1 MKNNFSPY
9 FDNSEINKIT
19 QTVHSYNS
27 HKNFE
32 KTYQTFQTKLPNFLK
47 KMTLKKQSKGT
58 KLTFSLLY
66 LHYLFNPASKIAW
79 SKINPLNKSDE
90 INYTDLKKPTSPT
103 SILKKIAVLK
113 LNGGLGTSMGCI
125 GPKSL
130 VPIFKNKNFL
140 NIIQEQLSFF
150 ESSYKINMPLIL
162 LNSFNTHSQ
171 TEHFFKEK
179 NNPFN
184 AIIQNQ
190 FPKIDALSNDPFI
203 STVNPEQ
210 EWNPPGHGDV
220 FLALH
225 ESGWIDH
232 LINDDKDYIFIS
244 NSDNIG
250 ATIDISIPNYMA
262 ENNIDFLMETT
273 KKTKLDVKGGT
284 LVRLNNKLTL
294 LERAQVETNHLPEFE
309 NIQKFKIF
317 NTNNIWINL
326 KKLKNKMKENPFLLP
341 LIANPKTV
349 NNRNIVQLE
358 TAMGA
363 AINLFDNAITCVV
376 PRTRFLPVK
385 KTSDLMLLR
394 SDFLIKENNSYTFS
408 KYVDVNNLPSI
419 SLGKEFETI
428 EKLDNRVLETPSLKH
443 VKSLKIEGDV
453 YIEKNVRFNG
463 NVSIIRN
470 NQEPLHLKNKTI
482 DETSSF

>member
-1 MKNNFSPY
+1 MKNILNAF
-9 FDNSEINKIT
+9 FNEAELGKINTNIET
-19 QTVHSYNS
+19 YRSYQ
-27 HKNFE
+27 NFE
-32 KTYQTFQTKLPNFLK
+32 ATKQTFLTKLPIYLD
-47 KMTLKKQSKGT
+47 KMTLKKQSIGT

-66 LHYLFNPASKIAW
+66 LNYLFNPEAKIEW
-79 SKINPLNKSDE
+79 SKINPLNISDE
-90 INYTDLKKPTSPT
+90 INYDDLKKPDSPQ

-113 LNGGLGTSMGCI
+113 LNGGLGTSMGCV

-140 NIIQEQLSFF
+140 TIIQEQLSFF
-150 ESSYKINMPLIL
+150 ESTYKVKLPLIL

-171 TEHFFKEK
+171 TERFFKKENK
-179 NNPFN
+179 PFN

-190 FPKIDALSNDPFI
+190 FPKINKQSGEPFTMRTN
-203 STVNPEQ
+203 SDQ

-220 FLALH
+220 FLTLN
-225 ESGWIDH
+225 ESGWIDK
-232 LINDDKDYIFIS
+232 LINDNKEYIFIS

-250 ATIDISIPNYMA
+250 ATIDIAIPNYMS
-262 ENNIDFLMETT
+262 ENNVDFLMETT

-284 LVRLNNKLTL
+284 LVRVNNKLTL
-294 LERAQVETNHLPEFE
+294 LERAQVETEHLPEFE

-326 KKLKNKMKENPFLLP
+326 KQLKRKMEKENFLLP
-341 LIANPKTV
+341 LIANPKTI
-349 NNRNIVQLE
+349 NNTNIIQLE

-394 SDFLIKENNSYTFS
+394 SDFLIKENNTYRFS
-408 KYVDVNNLPSI
+408 EQVDVNDLPSI
-419 SLGKEFETI
+419 SLGKEFDTV
-428 EKLDNRVLETPSLKH
+428 EKYENRVLETPSLKT
-443 VKSLKIEGDV
+443 VKSLKIEGNV
-453 YIEKNVRFNG
+453 HIEKNVTFSG
-463 NVSIIRN
+463 NVSIKRADQKEIR
-470 NQEPLHLKNKTI
+470 LKNEII
-482 DETSSF
+482 DETTSF